1 MYTRKSLAEY
11 VAKRQEEQFAE
22 IDKIAYENKRQKDHA
37 KEVVA
42 YQNTH
47 FYQGLK
53 EGYFLGLQD
62 AGEIM
67 VQRQLPWRTGK
78 TKAARIL
85 AEIQW
90 GDGDTYYEVLYFHPF
105 QGLRYPEGYY
115 DNSGENVPD
124 SAIKKFVEF

>member
-1 MYTRKSLAEY
+1 MQTRKSLEDLANKLDILIVRSRAY
-11 VAKRQEEQFAE
+11 GYSMVRFAKNAMVLGFKKGME
-22 IDKIAYENKRQKDHA
+22 K
-37 KEVVA
+37 
-42 YQNTH
+42 
-47 FYQGLK
+47 
-53 EGYFLGLQD
+53 GYFLGLQD

-67 VQRQLPWRTGK
+67 VQRKLPWRTGK